1 LVAIVIAEGG
11 RFWEDEFPG
20 KSGIYKPL
28 SQFRTLLLGMTVA
41 PAIVK
46 PVMASSS
53 VLKMY

>member
-11 RFWEDEFPG
+11 RFWKDEFPG